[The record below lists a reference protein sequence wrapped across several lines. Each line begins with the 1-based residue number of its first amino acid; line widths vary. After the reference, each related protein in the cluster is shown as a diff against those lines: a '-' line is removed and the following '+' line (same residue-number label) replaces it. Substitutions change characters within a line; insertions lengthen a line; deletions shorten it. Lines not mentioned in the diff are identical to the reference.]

1 MPQFPTGIVTFV
13 FTDIEGSTSMIQRL
27 GESSYLDV
35 LETHNVIIR
44 AAFHAGVEIRTEGDS
59 FFYVFGSAADA
70 VAAASD
76 AQRALTNHVWP
87 NGGEVRVR
95 MGMHTG
101 VGTLGGGDNVS
112 FDVNRA
118 ARIAAAGHGGQVHVS
133 AATKSSAG
141 DVPMDDLGTHRFK
154 DIVEPERVF
163 QLALDAASAGF
174 PPIRSLNAPK
184 NNLPAQPNAFARSGI
199 GGPCRSVAR
208 DPPRDNHRSGG
219 RGQDALGD
227 PRGVREFR
235 RDSPT
240 VWSTLR
246 STRSA
251 SRRWSRRPSWV
262 CSASKT
268 IPPDQLPTSSSR
280 TWLVRPSCWSSTTSS
295 TSSMRPTLW
304 RSFYGHCQSYG
315 SSSRAKPCWP
325 SRERTRINCH
335 PSHIPRAP
343 SSSSIA
349 PGPTTR
355 RSRSRPPIGR

>member
-101 VGTLGGGDNVS
+101 VGTLGGGDYVS

-133 AATKSSAG
+133 AATKSSAVTYRWTTSG
-141 DVPMDDLGTHRFK
+141 RT
-154 DIVEPERVF
+154 
-163 QLALDAASAGF
+163 ASKTSSN
-174 PPIRSLNAPK
+174 P
-184 NNLPAQPNAFARSGI
+184 SG
-199 GGPCRSVAR
+199 CFS
-208 DPPRDNHRSGG
+208 
-219 RGQDALGD
+219 
-227 PRGVREFR
+227 
-235 RDSPT
+235 
-240 VWSTLR
+240 WR
-246 STRSA
+246 STRH
-251 SRRWSRRPSWV
+251 RP
-262 CSASKT
+262 
-268 IPPDQLPTSSSR
+268 
-280 TWLVRPSCWSSTTSS
+280 
-295 TSSMRPTLW
+295 
-304 RSFYGHCQSYG
+304 G
-315 SSSRAKPCWP
+315 SLRF
-325 SRERTRINCH
+325 
-335 PSHIPRAP
+335 
-343 SSSSIA
+343 
-349 PGPTTR
+349 
-355 RSRSRPPIGR
+355 GR